1 MVSKRQV
8 IDSTTLNTIIQR
20 RLNEICKYKSLKD
33 RQKEINEEIEYK
45 NTQSLSDELYEIE
58 DTLKKLGVN
67 ENNTVN
73 FN

>member
-1 MVSKRQV
+1 MNDKE
-8 IDSTTLNTIIQR
+8 ITIK
-20 RLNEICKYKSLKD
+20 NLKD
-33 RQKEINEEIEYK
+33 RKEEINEELEYK
-45 NTQSLSDELYEIE
+45 NLQSLEDELYEIE